1 MLLKLANQYI
11 DAKQLEKLK
20 DAKSKAIKKVIA
32 YHVDLALKKLKENPL
47 TAYQEFKKSI
57 SGKADSDYQRFIN
70 QASRTLWQV
79 DGDDVPYDRISPDEI
94 KDGDNTLIVFTGASV
109 GGQNGKY
116 GVFTRYDQ
124 EGKPYFA
131 TKYLPK
137 DTKIAMFRYHEYDD
151 AVKFL
156 SQIKA
161 KNIKTQV
168 IGHSWGSDAA
178 STLTENFPEL
188 GAPVIIDPV
197 KRINTF
203 SKKAIVYQPETTRPL
218 TSATDRMAFIGGRP
232 TFKHS
237 FKVPGDHTTLVIPA
251 MEHFFKRKLVSKA
264 INAL

>member
-1 MLLKLANQYI
+1 MLLKLASSYI
-11 DAKQLEKLK
+11 DKQQLKLLQEAKK
-20 DAKSKAIKKVIA
+20 KAIKDVIS
-32 YHVDLALKKLKENPL
+32 YHVDLALAKLKENPL
-47 TAYQEFKKSI
+47 TAFSEFKKGI

-70 QASRTLWQV
+70 QSARHLWRV
-79 DGDDVPYDRISPDEI
+79 DGEDVPYDRINPHDI
-94 KDGDNTLIVFTGASV
+94 KDGDTTLIVFTGAGV

-116 GVFTRYDQ
+116 GVFTQYDKN
-124 EGKPYFA
+124 GKPYFA

-156 SQIKA
+156 SQIRA

-197 KRINTF
+197 KRVNTF
-203 SKKAIVYQPETTRPL
+203 SKRAIVYQPETTNPL
-218 TSATDRMAFIGGRP
+218 TSATDRIAFFGGRP
-232 TFKHS
+232 KFNNS
-237 FKVPGDHTTLVIPA
+237 IKVPGDHTTLVIPA
-251 MEHFFKRKLVSKA
+251 MEHFFRNYV
-264 INAL
+264 